1 MEDNSQT
8 ETATPALGE
17 APTEA
22 SQTIRVA
29 NSRPEITPDGDTD
42 QLKITLGDFEGPL
55 DLLLYLIRQEQVNIY
70 DIPIARIT
78 DEYLRY
84 LNLMQELDLTVAGDF
99 LVMAAQLIEVKS
111 RMLLP
116 RDPLAE
122 EEEMLD
128 PRAELVNR
136 LLEHEKFKAAA
147 EMLWSRAT
155 VERAVFT
162 RAEIETDKN
171 NPEVVVGLFDLLRV
185 FQEILARHKEEI
197 LLEIE
202 REEISMAEMI
212 DRLRNMVRSAGEVN
226 LMTFFG
232 RAKSRR
238 ELVVAFLSVLELV
251 RMSEI
256 SLVQSETFGAIMART
271 ASPVEA
277 SEMSAESTQ

>member
-1 MEDNSQT
+1 MEDTSQT
-8 ETATPALGE
+8 EMATPAVAE
-17 APTEA
+17 APTE
-22 SQTIRVA
+22 SQTISVA

-42 QLKITLGDFEGPL
+42 QLKLTLGDFEGPL

-122 EEEMLD
+122 EEELLD

-162 RAEIETDKN
+162 RAEIETDSN

-185 FQEILARHKEEI
+185 FQEILARHKEEV

-202 REEISMAEMI
+202 REEVSMAEML

-226 LMTFFG
+226 LMEFFE

-238 ELVVAFLSVLELV
+238 ELVAAFLSVLELV

-256 SLVQSETFGAIMART
+256 SLVQGETFGAIMVRMS
-271 ASPVEA
+271 SPA
-277 SEMSAESTQ
+277 

>member
-1 MEDNSQT
+1 MEDT
-8 ETATPALGE
+8 AHTDMATPATAEVPAE
-17 APTEA
+17 AA
-22 SQTIRVA
+22 QTISVA
-29 NSRPEITPDGDTD
+29 NSQPEITPDGDSD

-78 DEYLRY
+78 DVYLRY
-84 LNLMQELDLTVAGDF
+84 LILMQELDLTLAGDF
-99 LVMAAQLIEVKS
+99 LVMAAQLIELKS

-122 EEEMLD
+122 EEEVLD
-128 PRAELVNR
+128 PRAELMNR

-147 EMLWSRAT
+147 QMLWSRAT
-155 VERAVFT
+155 VEQAVFT
-162 RAEIETDKN
+162 RAEIETDTN
-171 NPEVVVGLFDLLRV
+171 NPEVAVGLFDLLRV
-185 FQEILARHKEEI
+185 FQEILARQKEEI

-202 REEISMAEMI
+202 REEVSMAEMI
-212 DRLRNMVRSAGEVN
+212 DRLRNMVRSAGELN
-226 LMTFFG
+226 LMKFFE

-256 SLVQSETFGAIMART
+256 SLVQSETFGEIMART
-271 ASPVEA
+271 ASPDL
-277 SEMSAESTQ
+277 SAEGA